1 MASFHRC
8 HSKVGKHD
16 HDYPKGCIQFSLSG
30 ILTKKQSAQF
40 LSFQALH
47 QLNDQNMTLVII

>member
-1 MASFHRC
+1 MASFHGC

-16 HDYPKGCIQFSLSG
+16 HDYPKGYIQFSLSS
-30 ILTKKQSAQF
+30 IPTKKQSAQL
-40 LSFQALH
+40 LSLQALH